1 MTMDYLLDT
10 NVLLRLSDASSPEH
24 NLASQS
30 IKKLWQ
36 RGNTVFVTAQNL
48 TEFWAVATR
57 PLSANGFGW
66 DTVKTRLEIEQI
78 LQQFTLLE
86 DDSTILPIW
95 LAMVS
100 ANSIKGKRTHD
111 IRLLAVMQTHQITH
125 LLTFNVADFSGFPNF
140 TILHPGSIS

>member
-1 MTMDYLLDT
+1 MMADFLLDT
-10 NVLLRLSDASSPEH
+10 NILLRLSDASSAEH
-24 NLASQS
+24 AVAKQAIN
-30 IKKLWQ
+30 KLWQ
-36 RGNTVFVTAQNL
+36 RGDNVFVTAQNL
-48 TEFWAVATR
+48 TEFWTVATR

-66 DTVKTRLEIEQI
+66 DTVKTRVEVEQI

-86 DDSTILPIW
+86 EDFRILPIW

-111 IRLLAVMQTHQITH
+111 IRLLAVMQAHQVTH

-140 TILHPGSIS
+140 TIFHPNSI